1 MATIE
6 FKGFE
11 AYRKRLEA
19 LGRTGID
26 KAIRYAIYP
35 AADYVADELK
45 RATPVSDDPRTR
57 GDLQDGLILTKFKDE
72 NGFIHTVATY
82 EGYDHKGTPLRLVAR
97 ALESG
102 RSTPQGKVGKH
113 PFIRRTVRRT
123 KAKAEGLM
131 QTALD
136 RYITEFMR
144 KRGT

>member
-1 MATIE
+1 MATID
-6 FKGFE
+6 FPGID
-11 AYRKRLEA
+11 AYRKKLEA
-19 LGRTGID
+19 LGKTGID
-26 KAIRYAIYP
+26 KAIRYSAYP

-82 EGYDHKGTPLRLVAR
+82 EGYDHKGAPLRLVAR

-113 PFIRRTVRRT
+113 PYIRKTVQRC
-123 KAKAEGLM
+123 AERAIALM
-131 QTALD
+131 GTAMD
-136 RYITEFMR
+136 RYLTNFMR
-144 KRGT
+144 K